1 MKKTP
6 PLHASPSPAYTPSRQ
21 TPLLL
26 LRNTHSSPRVPQTA
40 KPKTQLCQRNRRRRP
55 WLSASPRPPPSLVPN
70 LYGQTFSSRLSNS
83 ARCPVFV
90 GDFGVRG
97 FQLLRRC
104 VAVVVLLFRAK
115 KLLKQATLLNRSI
128 IHQNCCS
135 NHSGVGICWGR
146 IEHCKV
152 THLHCG
158 LFSSGPEK
166 STVVSLI
173 ERFYDRSSGQVLL
186 DGNDVKSL
194 KLKWLRQ
201 QKDY

>member
-104 VAVVVLLFRAK
+104 VAVVVLL
-115 KLLKQATLLNRSI
+115 SVED
-128 IHQNCCS
+128 CCS